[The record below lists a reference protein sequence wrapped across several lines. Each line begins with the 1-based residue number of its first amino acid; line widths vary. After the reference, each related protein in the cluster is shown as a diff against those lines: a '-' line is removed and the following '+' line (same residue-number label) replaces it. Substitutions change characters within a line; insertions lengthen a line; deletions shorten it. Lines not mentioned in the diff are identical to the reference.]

1 VCPFPWAAPDG
12 RRIRAQYTGAVP
24 RPVALITGPTSGI
37 GEGFARRYA
46 ADGYDLVLVSR
57 DAGRLKALAAELSN
71 EGGRNVEVLPADLAD
86 AAGRDAVAERLAA
99 GVDVLVNNAGLGT
112 SGEFWTADPALLQR
126 QLDVNV
132 TAIMQL
138 TRAALPAMIDNRAGT
153 IINVSSVAGLL
164 SGRGSTYSASK
175 AYVVSFTEGL
185 AAGLRGTGVGIHV
198 VCPGYVHTEFHDRAG
213 IDMTSLP
220 SFMWLEVDDV
230 VRETLAEV
238 ARGNVLII
246 PGLQYKAITTVT
258 RMVPRTLSRAAT
270 SVFGRGRGRT

>member
-1 VCPFPWAAPDG
+1 MS
-12 RRIRAQYTGAVP
+12 RR
-24 RPVALITGPTSGI
+24 VALITGPTSGI

-57 DAGRLKALAAELSN
+57 DADRLTRLAAELHN
-71 EGGRNVEVLPADLAD
+71 EGGRAVEVVPADLAESAD
-86 AAGRDAVAERLAA
+86 RGKVAERLAA
-99 GVDVLVNNAGLGT
+99 GVDVLVNNAGFGT
-112 SGEFWTADPALLQR
+112 SGEFWTADPDVLQA

-132 TAIMQL
+132 TAVMQL
-138 TRAALPAMIDNRAGT
+138 TRAALPAMIEAGAGT
-153 IINVSSVAGLL
+153 VVNVASVAGLL

-175 AYVVSFTEGL
+175 AWVVSFTEGL
-185 AAGLRGTGVGIHV
+185 AVGLSGTGVGIHV

-230 VRETLAEV
+230 VRESLADV
-238 ARGNVLII
+238 ARGKVVIV
-246 PGLQYKAITTVT
+246 PGVQYKAITTAS
-258 RMVPRTLSRAAT
+258 RMVPRTLARAAT